1 MIYFIYDRTF
11 EGLLTCIH
19 DAYFRKEFPQK
30 LISEQE
36 TIPLFVEAYKVISD
50 PEKAERV
57 LASLKKKISKSAL
70 EMLFVCSLSEDLD
83 TELCIFNYI
92 RKTFDLNQSI
102 ELNFADTDVLALSKM
117 YKKIQQE
124 ETRMRQFV
132 RFQKTADGIF
142 FAFIEPRY
150 NVLPITADFFQDR
163 FADQQWIV
171 YDVKRKY
178 GLYYNLE
185 KVEEVFF
192 DDPDN
197 LLTSG
202 KLQPEQ
208 MDLYEQ
214 DFQNLWKQYFK
225 SIAIQQRK
233 NPKLQKQFMP
243 KRFWKYLIEKQ

>member
-11 EGLLTCIH
+11 EGLLTCIF

-30 LISEQE
+30 LISESDAV
-36 TIPLFVEAYKVISD
+36 PLFVETYKVISD
-50 PEKAERV
+50 SEKSERV
-57 LASLKKKISKSAL
+57 LNSLKKKISSSAMK
-70 EMLFVCSLSEDLD
+70 MLFVCSLSEDLE
-83 TELCIFNYI
+83 TEMHIFNYI
-92 RKTFDLNQSI
+92 RKTVDLNRSI
-102 ELNFADTDVLALSKM
+102 ELNFADDDVLALSKV
-117 YKKIQQE
+117 YKKVQQE
-124 ETRMRQFV
+124 EVRMRQFV

-171 YDVKRKY
+171 YDVRRKY

-197 LLTSG
+197 LLSSG

-208 MDLYEQ
+208 MDTYEQ

-225 SIAIQQRK
+225 SIAIEQRK